1 MFLAA
6 VTAELAPEGK
16 GGRSEAEVRRAIAK
30 TQNPAA
36 STKRKKGDPK
46 GSPLLHLVELVKD

>member
-1 MFLAA
+1 MFYNYNL
-6 VTAELAPEGK
+6 
-16 GGRSEAEVRRAIAK
+16 
-30 TQNPAA
+30 NPAA